1 MDSLFSNVIS
11 SLDSQSLQ
19 RLEFKFD
26 YSLAPKLTKRF
37 PNLNEGIINVLS
49 TFGKVINY
57 DLLSDDEVYTI
68 INSSLQYLEIINKQ
82 DKYREVLSPDSLAF
96 DNGGN
101 IISNEFDREE
111 IIILFKKILASNKT
125 ISKSFIKNYITNIG

>member
-37 PNLNEGIINVLS
+37 PNLNEGIINLLS